1 MTVCR
6 YGLNEPTVAERL
18 EGAVEAAL
26 NEGYRTGDIMAEGCT
41 LVTCSK
47 MGEILSHSM
56 AL

>member
-1 MTVCR
+1 MCR
-6 YGLNEPTVAERL
+6 YGLNEPAVAERL

-47 MGEILSHSM
+47 MGQVLAQSV